1 MKKLSKILVCLTLA
15 LVMCF
20 GLTACGEFDGNFKTV
35 ASADEI
41 NTTFAKVNTEE
52 SDTETGYQLKATFK
66 GAFENEL
73 GKGDIDMTM
82 KGKVS
87 IKDGVKSA
95 IESTMTFSG
104 SSQAG
109 GVSVSYDSALDM
121 NVYTGDGAMY
131 THTVMSLNG
140 AETANTKIK
149 VDFGDDLQSVLDNF
163 AGMAS
168 KGVEGIDFFAMTAA
182 ELETQNI
189 KVYIDSNENGTKI
202 KFEFDD
208 TDKGENSVFGKG
220 SAIFSFGANN
230 LLRGYQ
236 MKYEVQGL
244 KVFVELKPFNGSV
257 TLPNDLDT
265 YTSYSIGF

>member
-1 MKKLSKILVCLTLA
+1 
-15 LVMCF
+15 MCF

-131 THTVMSLNG
+131 THTVMSLDS

-168 KGVEGIDFFAMTAA
+168 EGAEGIDFFAMTAA
-182 ELETQNI
+182 ELETSRFTLTATRTAR
-189 KVYIDSNENGTKI
+189 KSSSSLTTPTRVKI
-202 KFEFDD
+202 PFSERVPQSSLSEP
-208 TDKGENSVFGKG
+208 T
-220 SAIFSFGANN
+220 IF
-230 LLRGYQ
+230 
-236 MKYEVQGL
+236 
-244 KVFVELKPFNGSV
+244 
-257 TLPNDLDT
+257 
-265 YTSYSIGF
+265 

>member
-73 GKGDIDMTM
+73 GKGDIDMTLN
-82 KGKVS
+82 GKVS

-95 IESTMTFSG
+95 IESTLTFSG

-109 GVSVSYDSALDM
+109 GVSVS
-121 NVYTGDGAMY
+121 
-131 THTVMSLNG
+131 
-140 AETANTKIK
+140 
-149 VDFGDDLQSVLDNF
+149 
-163 AGMAS
+163 
-168 KGVEGIDFFAMTAA
+168 
-182 ELETQNI
+182 
-189 KVYIDSNENGTKI
+189 
-202 KFEFDD
+202 
-208 TDKGENSVFGKG
+208 
-220 SAIFSFGANN
+220 
-230 LLRGYQ
+230 
-236 MKYEVQGL
+236 
-244 KVFVELKPFNGSV
+244 
-257 TLPNDLDT
+257 
-265 YTSYSIGF
+265 

>member
-1 MKKLSKILVCLTLA
+1 MKKLFKTLVCLTLA

-73 GKGDIDMTM
+73 GKGDIDMALN
-82 KGKVS
+82 GKVS

-104 SSQAG
+104 SNALRAYES
-109 GVSVSYDSALDM
+109 SVDA

-131 THTVMSLNG
+131 SHTVTFLNG

-168 KGVEGIDFFAMTAA
+168 EGAEGIDFFAMTAA
-182 ELETQNI
+182 ELETQNV
-189 KVYIDSNENGTKI
+189 KVYIDSSDKGTKI

-236 MKYEVQGL
+236 MNYELQGL
-244 KVFVELKPFNGSV
+244 KVFVELKPFNGKV

-265 YTSYSIGF
+265 YTGLSIGA

>member
-1 MKKLSKILVCLTLA
+1 MKKLFKTLVCLTLA

-104 SSQAG
+104 SFTRAT
-109 GVSVSYDSALDM
+109 ALCILIP
-121 NVYTGDGAMY
+121 
-131 THTVMSLNG
+131 SCL
-140 AETANTKIK
+140 
-149 VDFGDDLQSVLDNF
+149 
-163 AGMAS
+163 
-168 KGVEGIDFFAMTAA
+168 
-182 ELETQNI
+182 
-189 KVYIDSNENGTKI
+189 
-202 KFEFDD
+202 
-208 TDKGENSVFGKG
+208 
-220 SAIFSFGANN
+220 
-230 LLRGYQ
+230 
-236 MKYEVQGL
+236 
-244 KVFVELKPFNGSV
+244 
-257 TLPNDLDT
+257 
-265 YTSYSIGF
+265 

>member
-1 MKKLSKILVCLTLA
+1 MKKLFKTLVCLTLA

-41 NTTFAKVNTEE
+41 NTTFAKVKTEE

-73 GKGDIDMTM
+73 GKGDIDMALN
-82 KGKVS
+82 GKVS

-104 SSQAG
+104 SNALGAYES
-109 GVSVSYDSALDM
+109 SVDA

-131 THTVMSLNG
+131 SHTVTFLNG

-149 VDFGDDLQSVLDNF
+149 VDFGDDLQSVSTILQ
-163 AGMAS
+163 AWQARARR
-168 KGVEGIDFFAMTAA
+168 V
-182 ELETQNI
+182 
-189 KVYIDSNENGTKI
+189 
-202 KFEFDD
+202 
-208 TDKGENSVFGKG
+208 
-220 SAIFSFGANN
+220 
-230 LLRGYQ
+230 
-236 MKYEVQGL
+236 
-244 KVFVELKPFNGSV
+244 
-257 TLPNDLDT
+257 
-265 YTSYSIGF
+265 